1 MYSYVLG
8 SQCTTGGFWDDARW
22 YMNTFLQRNVDIY
35 ILNESLGGGESGILK
50 PVIFM
55 DISQDKSGF

>member
-1 MYSYVLG
+1 
-8 SQCTTGGFWDDARW
+8 
-22 YMNTFLQRNVDIY
+22 MNTFLQRNVDIY